1 MFPALSRQYAS
12 QLLFEVKF
20 SRTYQNIIYVCAALS
35 VVSIYIANINNIALN
50 FFSLF
55 FLIFICIIAI
65 RNNCS
70 RTIQWQPDG
79 RWLIVENNIK
89 SVAELRAGSIVTSFF
104 SVLNFK
110 LDNNKKLN
118 VVLFKDNIDA
128 EKFRQLRVRMK
139 VEGIQLKEHV
149 KLN

>member
-12 QLLFEVKF
+12 QLLFEVTF
-20 SRTYQNIIYVCAALS
+20 SRIYQNIIYVCATLS
-35 VVSIYIANINNIALN
+35 VISVFLANINNIALN

-118 VVLFKDNIDA
+118 VVLFKDNINA